1 MIAEHVNS
9 NSVFGQLFC
18 NSTVHFL
25 EQVMHQTWGKG
36 TQRWHEPKG
45 TATAVQVSLHA
56 PRLPC
61 CLSLPALRQRTL
73 QPWETPR
80 LAEAA
85 RRLLQAT
92 AAPETQGL
100 LATLQASQ
108 AVPAIQTALHGATHR
123 PWKIK
128 APHFQLLHNNI
139 CQQSHIL
146 QTHEHHANRC
156 TARDRIALQSSH
168 ACRNS
173 LRSASS
179 LFLTIQACTS
189 EACAKQ
195 PLARG

>member
-1 MIAEHVNS
+1 MFAEHVNS
-9 NSVFGQLFC
+9 NSVSGQLFC

-25 EQVMHQTWGKG
+25 EQVMHQTWDIG

-45 TATAVQVSLHA
+45 TATAAQVSLHA
-56 PRLPC
+56 PGLPC
-61 CLSLPALRQRTL
+61 CLSLPALQQRTL
-73 QPWETPR
+73 QPWETLR

-100 LATLQASQ
+100 ATSQ
-108 AVPAIQTALHGATHR
+108 AIPARRTALHGATHR

-146 QTHEHHANRC
+146 QTHGHHANRC
-156 TARDRIALQSSH
+156 TARERIALQSSH